1 MMTPAQVVQTS
12 LTTKDDSLPQ
22 DYSDPKGQTTLLH
35 VTPTF
40 KPFTVQNFSSQY
52 PYNIK
57 QTSDEN
63 KEKDNLGDYW
73 FIQYQILG
81 TNIIKIEQ
89 QTVTRITDKI
99 LRAKGL
105 N

>member
-12 LTTKDDSLPQ
+12 LATKDDSLPQ

-40 KPFTVQNFSSQY
+40 KPFTVHNFSSQY

-57 QTSDEN
+57 
-63 KEKDNLGDYW
+63 
-73 FIQYQILG
+73 
-81 TNIIKIEQ
+81 
-89 QTVTRITDKI
+89 
-99 LRAKGL
+99 
-105 N
+105 

>member
-1 MMTPAQVVQTS
+1 MMTPAQVVETS

-22 DYSDPKGQTTLLH
+22 EHWPERSNYTITCYPHIQTIHCTEFLL
-35 VTPTF
+35 TI
-40 KPFTVQNFSSQY
+40 Y

-57 QTSDEN
+57 KTSDEN

-81 TNIIKIEQ
+81 TNIIRIE
-89 QTVTRITDKI
+89 
-99 LRAKGL
+99 
-105 N
+105 

>member
-1 MMTPAQVVQTS
+1 MTTPAQVVETS

-22 DYSDPKGQTTLLH
+22 DYSDPKDQITLLH

-57 QTSDEN
+57 
-63 KEKDNLGDYW
+63 
-73 FIQYQILG
+73 
-81 TNIIKIEQ
+81 
-89 QTVTRITDKI
+89 
-99 LRAKGL
+99 
-105 N
+105 